1 MYIISNLNNVSN
13 KYPCFFY
20 SSCQERV
27 RQNQSSNLQNQ
38 VRPSAR
44 SLPSYPSESYGIR
57 GLVNHNFEPPYNS
70 EPPCQDSEFPTI
82 EVLSQ
87 TGQELEV
94 LSYLGKYLKQI

>member
-1 MYIISNLNNVSN
+1 M
-13 KYPCFFY
+13 
-20 SSCQERV
+20 

-38 VRPSAR
+38 ARPGAR
-44 SLPSYPSESYGIR
+44 SLPSNPSESYGIR
-57 GLVNHNFEPPYNS
+57 GLVNHNF

-94 LSYLGKYLKQI
+94 LSYLGKYLPFTACSQYFFQWKSKYNSRFIFTKNCAK